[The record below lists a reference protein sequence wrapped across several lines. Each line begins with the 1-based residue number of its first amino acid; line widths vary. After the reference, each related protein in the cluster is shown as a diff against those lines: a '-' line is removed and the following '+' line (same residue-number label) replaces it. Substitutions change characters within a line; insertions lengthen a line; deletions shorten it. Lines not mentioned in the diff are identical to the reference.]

1 MLHLE
6 CIILVKLTVNYAHF
20 RAILSETKA
29 DQTPGRL
36 ARARLVEIFI
46 GVFLEMLTP

>member
-6 CIILVKLTVNYAHF
+6 CIILFKLTVNYAHF

-29 DQTPGRL
+29 DQAPGRL
-36 ARARLVEIFI
+36 ARVFEIFI
-46 GVFLEMLTP
+46 GLCLEILTA